1 MFYSINSKIGSET
14 SKILALFHAFSG
26 CDTTSSFHGKG
37 KKSAWEALISF
48 PEVKIAFQLM
58 VAHLLDAFDEKAKHF
73 ALLERFTVILYDRT
87 STCNFVN
94 KARQELFC
102 QKNRSLERLPP
113 TRDALFQHVL
123 RIAYQSGIWT
133 TSTDSNC

>member
-1 MFYSINSKIGSET
+1 MKRLTLSGNFNLTLYYITGLFADLELSIAFGVGKDFVFYSINSKIGSET

-58 VAHLLDAFDEKAKHF
+58 VAHPLDAFDETAKHF
-73 ALLERFTVILYDRT
+73 ASLERFTVILYDRT

-94 KARQELFC
+94 KAR
-102 QKNRSLERLPP
+102 
-113 TRDALFQHVL
+113 
-123 RIAYQSGIWT
+123 
-133 TSTDSNC
+133 